1 MIYQLN
7 RKLYNIILYE
17 VCNKKNQYNAKYK
30 GLNDH
35 EKVLLYI
42 NEEFLVA
49 PKTVIFCVEEIEGEY
64 VLRMETKDVVP
75 LVTKLTIIEG

>member
-1 MIYQLN
+1 MTYQLT
-7 RKLYNIILYE
+7 RKLYNVILYE
-17 VCNKKNQYNAKYK
+17 VCNKRNQFNAKYK

-49 PKTVIFCVEEIEGEY
+49 PKTIAFSVEEIEDEY